1 MKKKILVVDDEQYI
15 LEMIQLRLEEVY
27 DVKIASSGEKAFTI
41 ALSFKPDLILMDL
54 VLEHGMSGIQSIS
67 KIKSEDETKDIPIV
81 VLTGKTLNEDK
92 EESLRAGASEFISK
106 PILPSRLIERID
118 EILSSPYVK

>member
-54 VLEHGMSGIQSIS
+54 VLEHGMSGIQTIS

-92 EESLRAGASEFISK
+92 EESLNAGASEFISK

-118 EILSSPYVK
+118 DILSSPYVK